1 MVNFSWSFQIELY
14 NSMVDGDG
22 IDGKVEAMKA
32 YKAACDGDDEIPEHD
47 KVSSALIDKVR
58 FFVPNIS

>member
-1 MVNFSWSFQIELY
+1 
-14 NSMVDGDG
+14 MVDGDG

>member
-1 MVNFSWSFQIELY
+1 
-14 NSMVDGDG
+14 MVDGDG

-32 YKAACDGDDEIPEHD
+32 YKAACDGDDETPEHD